1 LNWILPETPAGV
13 PAPPATVL
21 LASDFQPE
29 PVHICSVSEVALQ
42 RIAPLM
48 LEAQVSALPE
58 TWMASEAEMVPLT
71 SSLAMGLAVLTP
83 TLPVAVSLIR
93 SFVPP
98 VLKLKFASDSNT
110 PAPDVFTFS

>member
-42 RIAPLM
+42 RIAPGGDR
-48 LEAQVSALPE
+48 AQPNPAERPLAIALKKP
-58 TWMASEAEMVPLT
+58 WLQKPNFFHRPVVPARNGDFIFLSE
-71 SSLAMGLAVLTP
+71 
-83 TLPVAVSLIR
+83 I
-93 SFVPP
+93 SFCCATV
-98 VLKLKFASDSNT
+98 
-110 PAPDVFTFS
+110 